1 MSKSLDETR
10 YIGMDIHKRYAVIG
24 GVNRE
29 QAIIY
34 KPRKVSYDGW
44 RRWIGKH
51 LRQADKVVI
60 ESTGNSWQMVDELK
74 PLVKRVVVA
83 HARNVKLIASARV
96 KTDKV
101 DSLNLA
107 RLLAANLIPEVW
119 VPPPPIREV
128 RRLMAQ
134 RWQITRGRVR
144 VQNELHSLLHRH
156 NIVAPAGQGTLFRAN
171 CRPFWHEL
179 DVSITGKL
187 QIQHDLAQLD
197 LFTKQLEEIDD
208 EIARLSRLP
217 EWEAQVRLLLQ
228 LPGFGTIIAM
238 TILGAIGDISRFES
252 AKKLVGYAGLG
263 ASIRASGG
271 KAKTGAITKA
281 GRKSLHRSLIHAA
294 HMAARSHPHWK
305 RKYQEMCQRMS
316 KQKAIVAIARKL
328 LVVIWHVL
336 TKGGIDWHSSI
347 ERIGYRM
354 AIWYWGLPKAHKGG
368 FSCAQ
373 FMRWQLMQLDIG
385 HDLTH
390 IPLPTLPNYPSG
402 YALPK
407 LKKHKP
413 FSAKLTQLLP
423 HKRQLH

>member
-1 MSKSLDETR
+1 MNQTHKETR

-29 QAIIY
+29 QETVF
-34 KPRKVSYDGW
+34 KPHKVSYNGW
-44 RRWIGKH
+44 RRWISKH
-51 LRQADKVVI
+51 LRPTDEVVI
-60 ESTGNSWQMVDELK
+60 EATGNSWQMVDEVQ
-74 PLVKRVVVA
+74 PLVKKVVVA

-101 DSLNLA
+101 DTLNLA

-119 VPPPPIREV
+119 VPPSPIREV

-156 NIVAPAGQGTLFRAN
+156 NILAPAGQGTLFRAN
-171 CRPFWHEL
+171 CRPFWQKL
-179 DVSITGKL
+179 DVSLTGRL
-187 QIQHDLAQLD
+187 QIQHNLAQLD
-197 LFTKQLEEIDD
+197 LFTQQLEDIDD
-208 EIARLSRLP
+208 EVARLSRLP

-228 LPGFGTIIAM
+228 LPGFGTITAM
-238 TILGAIGDISRFES
+238 TVLGAIGEIDRFES

-263 ASIRASGG
+263 ASVRASGG

-281 GRKSLHRSLIHAA
+281 GRKDLRRSLIHAA

-305 RKYQEMCQRMS
+305 RQYQEMCRRMP
-316 KQKAIVAIARKL
+316 KQKAIVAVARKL

-336 TKGGIDWHSSI
+336 TKGEIDQHSSI
-347 ERIGYRM
+347 KRIGYRM
-354 AIWYWGLPKAHKGG
+354 AIWYWGLPKSQKEE

-373 FMRWQLMQLDIG
+373 FMRWQLMQLGIG
-385 HDLTH
+385 HALTH
-390 IPLPTLPNYPSG
+390 IPLPNATAPSQRLRL
-402 YALPK
+402 ATAEEAEAI
-407 LKKHKP
+407 
-413 FSAKLTQLLP
+413 FA
-423 HKRQLH
+423 